1 MRSEIADHGRPTAQ
15 SWPAHVR
22 ATLGLGLPL
31 IGAHLAQVAIT
42 TTDTIMIG
50 WLGAVALGASVLGA
64 QSFFLMLMLGSGFA
78 IAIMPI
84 AAQAEGRGDVRAVRR
99 SVRMGLWIA
108 VGYSALCMVPL
119 TYFEPILL
127 FGGQDPAVVGPAAE
141 YMRVLQ
147 WSLFPAQLSF
157 VLRSFFVALGRP
169 QIMLW
174 TTVFAAV
181 LNGFLNYA
189 LIFGHW
195 GAPELGIVGAAWASL
210 ITTSLTFLIQCGYA
224 AWQPALRQF
233 ELFVR
238 IWRSD
243 REAMAELI
251 RLGWPIGLTVIAEVG
266 LFAGSSMMMGWL
278 GTVEL
283 AAHGIALQLASLAFM
298 IPLGFSGVATVRI
311 GNAFGRGDHSGL
323 MRAAQTVLALGVG
336 WGVVSAMLFVA
347 APGPLA
353 ALFLDETR
361 PDSAAVLASATVL
374 LAFAAAFQ
382 LFDCLQAV
390 AAGLLRGLKDTRTP
404 LLIAVFSYWVVGMP
418 AAWLLG
424 FPAGLGG
431 AGVWL
436 GLALGL
442 SAAAVLLTIRF
453 FRLAQP
459 RGKPPTKA
467 RVVA

>member
-1 MRSEIADHGRPTAQ
+1 MASTYT
-15 SWPAHVR
+15 R
-22 ATLGLGLPL
+22 ALVGACALAFTLGSPHIAHAGNGDKTPLSTTLRHRVTSSKRWTRERGNEIRRYSEHKNVRVELRRPLFRFRGKLVTLPMFSEK
-31 IGAHLAQVAIT
+31 AAARRLAA
-42 TTDTIMIG
+42 G
-50 WLGAVALGASVLGA
+50 K
-64 QSFFLMLMLGSGFA
+64 
-78 IAIMPI
+78 P
-84 AAQAEGRGDVRAVRR
+84 
-99 SVRMGLWIA
+99 
-108 VGYSALCMVPL
+108 
-119 TYFEPILL
+119 
-127 FGGQDPAVVGPAAE
+127 
-141 YMRVLQ
+141 
-147 WSLFPAQLSF
+147 
-157 VLRSFFVALGRP
+157 
-169 QIMLW
+169 
-174 TTVFAAV
+174 
-181 LNGFLNYA
+181 
-189 LIFGHW
+189 
-195 GAPELGIVGAAWASL
+195 
-210 ITTSLTFLIQCGYA
+210 
-224 AWQPALRQF
+224 
-233 ELFVR
+233 
-238 IWRSD
+238 
-243 REAMAELI
+243 
-251 RLGWPIGLTVIAEVG
+251 VG
-266 LFAGSSMMMGWL
+266 LQVRGSSMMMGWL